1 MPTLGRIATVAII
14 GAGVT
19 LLLGSM
25 GRSSD
30 QQGNPPADL
39 QAYAAHSL
47 RSHFPNVVLT
57 NQNNKTVHFY
67 DDVIK
72 DRIVMIQFMYTQ
84 CDKYCPMVTPN
95 LAKVQGQLEK
105 RAPNQVTMISITVDP
120 AHDSPQVLKEYA
132 GKFHVQAG
140 WQFLTGSKK
149 DIDWIRRELGVY
161 DPDKKKAEHL
171 NVLTIGKEPTGQWVA
186 IPALMK
192 PDNIVNTVLRLL
204 PQPPSRT
211 AANFTSGTTGR
222 Y

>member
-30 QQGNPPADL
+30 QQGHPPADL

-47 RSHFPNVVLT
+47 RSHFTNVVLT

-192 PDNIVNTVLRLL
+192 PDNIVNTVLRLV